1 MRYEYSGFLKT
12 LLQAPDPKAL
22 ESVDAIEFSA
32 DDLAQWKPVD
42 DDADR
47 EWQHITARTERIDEG
62 VLLEGQFEDVRRID
76 NIDRNDPSFWAPL
89 SSQGAE
95 DPRFPIDVTRFP
107 IVEVTYRCRTPMAR
121 PAWVWRYPGGMHFDG
136 LQPTREWRTAAR
148 RIPHLGFPQK
158 IDSLTF
164 RLYSVARSVES
175 MEIHSLRFR
184 AMTTEEET
192 VCQQAYAALEAEPAP
207 PRYRLLNEFMPVG
220 VSMKARSARR
230 LAEIMDIS
238 MHDYWRLAL
247 EDIARHFHNCVL
259 LEEMQDLSTAEWKD
273 LLSLAESYGI
283 RFVPAYDWPMDDFD
297 AKGPEW
303 IETHIRPFA
312 DSPAILAWMIQNE
325 PPEHSFPAHL
335 AARIQIEQADPNHP
349 MAVFMREPNSYP
361 LYAPFFAASGM
372 AHFKSHVPS
381 SMGAMIRCHRPLNR
395 GQQFWVLAPA
405 FVYATDTP
413 EWNTCPEMRLLINQ
427 AYASGARGWFSFS
440 YHNDP
445 IWNGGSFQRSL
456 TGPFLTFSDL
466 WSELGLRM
474 ERFNAITPL
483 LMNAAPGPSP
493 EFDVRVAWRE
503 HPKARHAPDVE
514 SIDWF
519 WLHGPDYSLLYVVSN
534 DIAEVTPVNIT
545 FPDLTTK
552 GVGIINITDFT
563 RNRKWAQMDQR
574 RHLEMFPGQGEIILL
589 APVEVCERWRDAI
602 AARLLEGDR
611 RQLAIDMELARP
623 YDVPIK
629 GIERRLHKPGHGS
642 PADELARLFE
652 ARDQLTNLIYAT
664 PDLFETRSK
673 IIQISAGICGCDG
686 TLCRMLSMGKADRAH
701 DLGLKVLPLAREM
714 TNLRVQ
720 LREGKGAHIF
730 KECAQLADRTM
741 ALLTEIRTLT

>member
-1 MRYEYSGFLKT
+1 MRYEYSGYLKP
-12 LLQAPDPKAL
+12 LLQAPEPRSL
-22 ESVDAIEFSA
+22 ESLDAILFTA
-32 DDLAQWKPVD
+32 DDLAQWQTVD

-47 EWQHITARTERIDEG
+47 EWQHIPARTERTEEG
-62 VLLEGQFEDVRRID
+62 LLLEGQFEDVRRID
-76 NIDRNDPSFWAPL
+76 NIERNDPSFWVPL
-89 SSQGAE
+89 SSPGAA
-95 DPRFPIDVTRFP
+95 DARFPMDVKRFP

-121 PAWVWRYPGGMHFDG
+121 PAWLWRYAGGEHFDG
-136 LQPTREWRTAAR
+136 LQPTRDWRTIAR
-148 RIPHLGFPQK
+148 RIPHRGFPEK

-164 RLYSVARSVES
+164 RLFSVARSLES
-175 MEIHSLRFR
+175 MEIQSVRFR
-184 AMTTEEET
+184 AMSPEEEAA
-192 VCQQAYAALEAEPAP
+192 CQRADAALEQEPAP
-207 PRYRLLNEFMPVG
+207 PRYRLLTEFMPIG

-238 MHDYWRLAL
+238 FHDYWRLAL
-247 EDIARHFHNCVL
+247 EDIARHHHNCVII
-259 LEEMQDLSTAEWKD
+259 EEMADLSPAEWKD
-273 LLSLAESYGI
+273 LLGLAHDFSL
-283 RFVPAYDWPMDDFD
+283 RFVPLFDWPMDDFETNG
-297 AKGPEW
+297 AEW

-312 DSPAILAWMIQNE
+312 DSPAILAWMLQNE

-335 AARIQIEQADPNHP
+335 AARKQIEQADPNHP

-361 LYAPFFAASGM
+361 LYAPFFAASGIS
-372 AHFKSHVPS
+372 HYKSHVPS

-427 AYASGARGWFSFS
+427 AYASGARGWFTFS

-445 IWNGGSFQRSL
+445 IWNGGSCQRSL

-474 ERFNAITPL
+474 ERFSAITPL
-483 LMNAAPGPSP
+483 LMNASPGPSP
-493 EFDVRVAWRE
+493 EVDVRVAWRE
-503 HPKARHAPDVE
+503 HPKARHAPGVE

-545 FPDLTTK
+545 FPDLAGK
-552 GVGIINITDFT
+552 GLGIINITDFT
-563 RNRKWAQMDQR
+563 RNRVWTQMDQR
-574 RHLEMFPGQGEIILL
+574 RHLEMFPGQGEIIMV

-611 RQLAIDMELARP
+611 RQLAIDLELARP
-623 YDVPIK
+623 YDMPIK
-629 GIERRLHKPGHGS
+629 EIERCMNRIGRGS
-642 PADELARLFE
+642 PTDELARMMD
-652 ARDQLTNLIYAT
+652 ARDHLINLIYAT
-664 PDLFETRSK
+664 PDLFEARSK

-686 TLCRMLSMGKADRAH
+686 TLCRMLGMGKADRAH

-714 TNLRVQ
+714 TNLRLQ
-720 LREGKGAHIF
+720 LREGKGADIF
-730 KECAQLADRTM
+730 KECAKLADRTM
-741 ALLTEIRTLT
+741 ALLTEIRTLA